1 MRKRIAQLEA
11 SNRSCAV
18 VANNGRM
25 RVSFAQAASPKMGY
39 SGGAETARV
48 NTPTSTT
55 SGLGNVREG
64 TSGMRIVTGS
74 LMGSSRSFAE
84 SAKDGKTGLG
94 FTKIVRAKTDWR
106 DGARNV

>member
-48 NTPTSTT
+48 NTLTSTT
-55 SGLGNVREG
+55 SGKEKVREG
-64 TSGMRIVTGS
+64 ISGMRIVI
-74 LMGSSRSFAE
+74 GSSIGSRRSYAGSAE
-84 SAKDGKTGLG
+84 NGKARMS
-94 FTKIVRAKTDWR
+94 FTKIVREKT
-106 DGARNV
+106 A